1 MIGKK
6 AKGDGTT
13 EYIWREVGEDHDA
26 LDSIGQAL
34 AAYASMG
41 FSTGMSGRQQRRYI
55 VPKKKPR
62 IKVI

>member
-1 MIGKK
+1 MKK

-13 EYIWREVGEDHDA
+13 VYTWKEVSPDHDA

-41 FSTGMSGRQQRRYI
+41 FATTGGEVGNKMRYR
-55 VPKKKPR
+55 VGK
-62 IKVI
+62 